1 MKKTLAS
8 LLPLCAIP
16 LLAFEAADYSIV
28 DVSAKGRAPWQTLV
42 DVDFTLVAP
51 DGAPPDALVQVEVV
65 ASNGCERLAISPSSL
80 HAPLAKPGRN
90 RFIWDPAKDHA
101 GRTLAHVRFHLSV
114 ADANPEK
121 APYFTLDLRTG
132 ERNWH
137 PADFASRMNGN
148 DLYKTAFMPF
158 RHVPATTSDEWK
170 NAHDGQD
177 FFMMGSPDDEPYRT
191 ETDAA
196 REPRVPIRLTKGFWM
211 GVYPVTAFQL
221 EAFDFRR
228 TFTNDGDTAAAR
240 GKCAHYSAVRGT
252 DGANSGYCFGKDFDE
267 RGWPAVD
274 PQSFIGRMR
283 TLTGLCVDFPTDA
296 QWEYA
301 CRAGTTNAYWFGIE
315 NIWRGA
321 NSGKPGPSLTR
332 YVGGQ
337 APNAWGLYD
346 MVGCVHNWT
355 TTLGTLADG
364 SGNWAQSAADDP
376 AGPVAETSAPKRITR
391 GSHYFANG
399 DGGTDTLGNEI
410 KYIRLRVYR
419 SAYRFPQNS
428 TSGEYEHDLIG
439 FRLCI
444 PEDPE

>member
-1 MKKTLAS
+1 MKRTGIF
-8 LLPLCAIP
+8 LLPLCALP
-16 LLAFEAADYSIV
+16 VLAFEAADYSIA
-28 DVSAKGRAPWQTLV
+28 DVSARSRAPWQTLV

-51 DGAPPDALVQVEVV
+51 DGVAPDALVRVEMV
-65 ASNGCERLAISPSSL
+65 ASNGCERLALSPASL

-90 RFIWDPAKDHA
+90 RFIWDASKDYT

-114 ADANPEK
+114 ADVNPEK
-121 APYFTLDLRTG
+121 APYFTLDVRTG

-137 PADFASRMNGN
+137 PADFASRLPGN
-148 DLYKTAFMPF
+148 AFYKTAFMPF
-158 RHVPATTSDEWK
+158 RHIPATTSDEWK
-170 NAHDGQD
+170 DAHDGQD

-191 ETDAA
+191 ASDAA

-211 GVYPVTAFQL
+211 GVYPVTTFQL
-221 EAFDFRR
+221 ESFDVARKY
-228 TFTNDGDTAAAR
+228 TGDGDTAAAR
-240 GKCAHYSAVRGT
+240 GACAHYSAVRGA
-252 DGANSGYCFGKDFDE
+252 DGANSGFCFGKDFDE

-274 PQSFIGRMR
+274 PQSFIGKMR

-321 NSGKPGPSLTR
+321 NSGLPAPSWTS

-355 TTLGTLADG
+355 TTLGTFANGAGTWVQSEAD
-364 SGNWAQSAADDP
+364 NP
-376 AGPVAETSAPKRITR
+376 TGPVAETAAPKRITR
-391 GSHYFANG
+391 GSHYSANG
-399 DGGTDTLGNEI
+399 HGGTDTLGNEI
-410 KYIRLRVYR
+410 KLMRYRVFR
-419 SAYRFPQNS
+419 SAYRYPQNS
-428 TSGEYEHDLIG
+428 ATGSYEQELVG